1 MANNLE
7 VENYAGTLPLSG
19 SSRLPFVVSRKDYR
33 GMVKDA
39 AFGFYISRACDG
51 VVGNEKDDWRL
62 AELSVLDCIR
72 KNGASVEG

>member
-1 MANNLE
+1 MVKDLE

-19 SSRLPFVVSRKDYR
+19 SLRLPFVVSRQDYL
-33 GMVKDA
+33 GMVQDA
-39 AFGFYISRACDG
+39 AFDFYISRACDG
-51 VVGNEKDDWRL
+51 VAGTEEGDWRL